1 MSPELKKRME
11 EAAQQMVEAC
21 CKNEGDNYQEHK
33 DSFEEG
39 AEWMHREEV
48 VPLQTALSVAHEAL
62 LWADE
67 MFTARDEMN
76 AKVHCSP
83 IRLSPI
89 TLRVKQARELLEKMK
104 GGER

>member
-1 MSPELKKRME
+1 MSPELRKRME
-11 EAAQQMVEAC
+11 EESQKQFPKSPYSE
-21 CKNEGDNYQEHK
+21 KNMDYNFGFWK
-33 DSFEEG
+33 G
-39 AEWMHREEV
+39 AEWMHDNEV

-67 MFTARDEMN
+67 MFTARDKMN

-89 TLRVKQARELLEKMK
+89 TLRVKQALELIEKTK
-104 GGER
+104 GGEG